1 MLKELCPYHKG
12 PVKHTLGECDMLW
25 CLYNKPGPFTEGGN
39 RKAPN
44 TGDDDN
50 NQRGT
55 MDLGEAR
62 RVEDRDVDSCMV
74 EDSEHQRRQ
83 RRPTGDRGFG
93 RVESRQAAARNGLGF

>member
-1 MLKELCPYHKG
+1 MS
-12 PVKHTLGECDMLW
+12 KHGARRTKTLILARSE
-25 CLYNKPGPFTEGGN
+25 T
-39 RKAPN
+39 RS

-93 RVESRQAAARNGLGF
+93 RVESRHAAARNGLGF